1 MITPTIFLTHS
12 LIHDELTLKD
22 KNIVIID
29 VLRATSTMA
38 VALSKG
44 AKEIIPADT
53 VSKAAKIAKGA
64 GNALLCG
71 ERAGK
76 IVEGFNLGNSP
87 LEYTEEIVKDKTLVF
102 STTNGT
108 MSIIKAKY
116 AKSCVLASF
125 LNVDRV
131 LNYLKELN
139 EDFIIICSGKLNNF
153 CIEDAALAGYMIM
166 NLSGKNTDEISIND
180 PERTAEIICK
190 HYLGDKPNP
199 SQDKIFN
206 MFKETEHGKYL
217 AELGF
222 EGDLKFCAE
231 LNSYPVLPV
240 IHNGIIKLKESV
252 EKETEKKA
260 NMKKVTVAEEGK

>member
-38 VALSKG
+38 VALSNG
-44 AKEIIPADT
+44 AKEIIPSDS

-64 GNALLCG
+64 GNSLLCG
-71 ERAGK
+71 ERGGK

-87 LEYTEEIVKDKTLVF
+87 SEYLEEVIKDKTLVF

-108 MSIIKAKY
+108 MSILKAKY

-125 LNVDRV
+125 INVDRV

-139 EDFIIICSGKLNNF
+139 EDFTIICSGKLNNF
-153 CIEDAALAGYMIM
+153 CIEDAALAGYIIM
-166 NLSGKNTDEISIND
+166 NLFGNNSTKEEIND

-190 HYLGDKPNP
+190 YYLEDKQHPTNEN
-199 SQDKIFN
+199 IFR

-217 AELGF
+217 AEIGF
-222 EGDLKFCAE
+222 ESDLRFCAE
-231 LNSYPVLPV
+231 MNSYPVLPV

-252 EKETEKKA
+252 EKESEKKA
-260 NMKKVTVAEEGK
+260 SMKKVSVVEEGK